1 MKPSCFKL
9 YRAYSILFNS
19 SNVGSLFWSWIL
31 KDCTKVQEKKKSRCI
46 VFTSS
51 TKLEIRHFHVVV
63 VQWRRRNVQKSA
75 MHVQYCYFA
84 NLNLLPFCRSRC
96 RRRWLNS
103 LKRPLT
109 RLKSKL
115 RWRWLLSSVFY
126 MHITCSSSTL
136 LFQIEEEMQNLVN
149 TYPNVATMV
158 TEFGQSYEG
167 RTIRAIKVFYE
178 GVAISLESLKKKG
191 ALKNSQS
198 NI

>member
-1 MKPSCFKL
+1 M
-9 YRAYSILFNS
+9 
-19 SNVGSLFWSWIL
+19 
-31 KDCTKVQEKKKSRCI
+31 
-46 VFTSS
+46 FTSS
-51 TKLEIRHFHVVV
+51 TKREIRHFHVVV
-63 VQWRRRNVQKSA
+63 VRWRRRNVQKSA

-96 RRRWLNS
+96 SRRWLNS

-115 RWRWLLSSVFY
+115 WWRWLLSSVFY

-136 LFQIEEEMQNLVN
+136 LFQIEEEMQNLVY
-149 TYPNVATMV
+149 TYRNLATMV

-178 GVAISLESLKKKG
+178 GVAISLESLKKGGIKKLSKQHLTREFSLTKWI
-191 ALKNSQS
+191 AHFRVPKNLTLKTRPSAKPLLWKWVLFAS
-198 NI
+198 